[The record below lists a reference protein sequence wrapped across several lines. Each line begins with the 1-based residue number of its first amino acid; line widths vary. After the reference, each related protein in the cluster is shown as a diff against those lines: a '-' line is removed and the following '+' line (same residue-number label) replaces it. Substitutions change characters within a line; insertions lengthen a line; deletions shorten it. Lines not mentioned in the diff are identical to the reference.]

1 MVVGR
6 AGRERIGANLAN
18 NRKKGP
24 DSNPAQQDCSLS
36 KFNLWLRL
44 AKQVGHGCRARIASM
59 IQAGQTKPAFQ
70 SAQ

>member
-18 NRKKGP
+18 NPKKGRILIRP
-24 DSNPAQQDCSLS
+24 IKAVLFQSSICG
-36 KFNLWLRL
+36 LRL